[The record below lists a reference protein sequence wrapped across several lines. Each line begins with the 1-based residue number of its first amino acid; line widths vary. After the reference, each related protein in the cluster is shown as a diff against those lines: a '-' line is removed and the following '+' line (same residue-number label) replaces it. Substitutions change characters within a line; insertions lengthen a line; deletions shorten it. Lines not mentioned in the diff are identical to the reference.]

1 MRLLHSIT
9 AFVSRSSLDP
19 GAEPRGGGSETQSLV
34 KGNRRDSDQGSI
46 LILAL
51 IFIVVAGLTVVALAS
66 MATTALSTTAQFL
79 SVSQLQSAARSTTN
93 VAINSIRYTPLL
105 GTNQTLNATP
115 ASYCWG
121 TSAPSSQTFSFQNGT
136 TSNTTTLTMDS
147 WCATTW
153 NPQSSQTRVVTID
166 TCPSS
171 QSVYTCENNPYL
183 QTQVTFD
190 DYPTGVQSSA
200 VSSVCNVYCGQ
211 GLTVDYSNWSTSS
224 TTQLANT
231 ITVSSSPPSN
241 AQVGGAYV
249 PVATATSGQAVV
261 ITSSPSC
268 PITSGTVE
276 FTAYGPC
283 TITFSDQGNISYLA
297 AIPQTQTFDVGYGVQ
312 SALTLATTN
321 ATSSGSSYSLVLST
335 NGGSGS
341 GLVSY
346 SLDGGGSATACAI
359 NGGSLTASSAG
370 TCIVS
375 ATKAADSSYTAVSS
389 AATSVTFSLASQ
401 TAITIGAS
409 PLTSTTQRL
418 SISGGSVP
426 GGVESFAT
434 STSGCS
440 ISGTTLTSTSAA
452 CLVNGT
458 LGGNAY
464 YQSVTAQ
471 QTVTFSTATSTAI
484 LATDEYPFYC
494 QNYGYCLI
502 NFTVTVT
509 GVIGEGIPSGTVS
522 VYQGSVF
529 LCSGSVQSQSGGNAT
544 TAPYVVETCNVN
556 LTLGTTY
563 HLSAKFAA
571 GNPSSSIAGVTYTSS
586 TSATETYTP

>member
-1 MRLLHSIT
+1 MMNLLRFLSG
-9 AFVSRSSLDP
+9 AVSRFSSHSNAERSGEVR
-19 GAEPRGGGSETQSLV
+19 GAQYRV
-34 KGNRRDSDQGSI
+34 KVNRRDSDQGSV

-105 GTNQTLNATP
+105 GTNQTLNANP

-136 TSNTTTLTMDS
+136 TSNTTNVTMDS

-153 NPQSSQTRVVTID
+153 NPESSQTRVVTID

-200 VSSVCNVYCGQ
+200 VASVCNVYCGQ
-211 GLTVDYSNWSTSS
+211 GLTVDYFNWSTSS

-231 ITVSSSPPSN
+231 ITVSSSPPSS
-241 AQVGGAYV
+241 AQVGGAYI

-276 FTAYGPC
+276 FAAYGPC

-297 AIPQTQTFDVGYGVQ
+297 AIPQTQTVSVGYGFQ
-312 SALTLATTN
+312 SALTLATTS

-346 SLDGGGSATACAI
+346 VLDSGGSATACAI
-359 NGGSLTASSAG
+359 NGGSLSATSAG

-375 ATKAADSSYTAVSS
+375 ATKAADSSYTAISS
-389 AATSVTFSLASQ
+389 AATIVTFSLASQ
-401 TAITIGAS
+401 SAITIGAT

-426 GGVESFAT
+426 GGTESFAT
-434 STSGCS
+434 TTSGCS
-440 ISGTTLTSTSAA
+440 IVGTTLTSTSAA
-452 CLVNGT
+452 CLINGT

-464 YQSVTAQ
+464 YQPVTAQ
-471 QTVTFSTATSTAI
+471 QTVTFSTATSTTI
-484 LATDEYPFYC
+484 SATDGRC
-494 QNYGYCLI
+494 RYGQCVI
-502 NFTVTVT
+502 DFTVTVT

-522 VYQGSVF
+522 VYQSSES
-529 LCSGSVQSQSGGNAT
+529 LCTGSVQSQSVGNAT
-544 TAPYVVETCNVN
+544 TAPYVVDTCSAN
-556 LTLGTTY
+556 LTQGTSY
-563 HLSAKFAA
+563 QLSASFAA
-571 GNPSSSIAGVTYTSS
+571 GTPSSSISGVTYTSS
-586 TSATETYTP
+586 TSSTEAFTP